1 MGFWGE
7 VGGGKDVCYGFFLSV
22 LRGCSVL
29 GGVFILGAI
38 RWGSWKSILG
48 PLGFFFF
55 ALFWGLFVLFIC
67 LERWSF
73 LRVAVTFYL
82 FLYIWGIQGGDEEF
96 LRQLSFLSF
105 HFSRELGAFF
115 AGGGRLSIFCLGGLG
130 FLGSCGLEGSWIFKH
145 FSGEGLG
152 VFFGGLVDSKG
163 PGQA

>member
-1 MGFWGE
+1 MGGFL
-7 VGGGKDVCYGFFLSV
+7 GGGWERGRMFVMVSFCLFL
-22 LRGCSVL
+22 G
-29 GGVFILGAI
+29 GAI
-38 RWGSWKSILG
+38 RWGCFYFGCHSLG
-48 PLGFFFF
+48 ELEEYFRTFGVFF

-67 LERWSF
+67 LERSSF

-82 FLYIWGIQGGDEEF
+82 FLYIWGIQGGDGEF

-115 AGGGRLSIFCLGGLG
+115 AEGGRLSIFCLG